1 MTTIGAAP
9 EQVEYRL
16 AGSHGCLGAQAST
29 AQVDYHVD
37 GRERPLVWTGAGLAE
52 VGIEAGTVLDEAQFN
67 TARAL
72 MAGVD
77 PRSGERLVEPKLAV
91 HEDAKVALAPLVR
104 AVAQQAAEE
113 GVEPAELFTSAKVSA
128 SWQRAL
134 RAVASDGDGAMLR
147 ADEAGVLADRAG
159 VDVEKVWGADAYAT
173 AVGNLVEVR
182 STTGEDGTT
191 SEQVVP
197 RRKVVGNLGYDVSF
211 TLPKSHSLLL
221 AFADER
227 AAASVEQV
235 YTAKVGDTFDWLEAQ
250 TAYGMRGKHGGGK
263 SAATIPGSGF
273 LGWSMVHRAARPVG
287 DAVTGDPHWHV
298 HVTIANMTKGEDG
311 RWSTVAAGGRDLMR
325 HAPAAD
331 HVLKALVR
339 RELSDE
345 FGVTFA
351 RSTRTGAWEVEAI
364 PDETLRT
371 FSKRGASIEA
381 MLRDLG
387 FDPEVATRRAEDLAA
402 AQTRHEKGHATASSD
417 EELRQAW
424 QDEARASGL
433 DPAAVAAA
441 AMPGPRPVDAQ
452 GQEGDSPEAAAQHR
466 QEQEAQRSA
475 ELLADVVRSL
485 QDPEDGLTSTRR
497 RFTRV
502 DALAAVAD
510 ALPSGAADVAEVERL
525 TDAALTDAGFVSLAV
540 ADVDGLRVPAAAR
553 RQLGADHMANARR
566 FTTRDVVA
574 AERVVLEAAQASA
587 PGQGAAHV
595 APTTAVLAR
604 STVEATQ
611 GFELS
616 SEQARMVERLVTD
629 DRALD
634 TVLGPPGTGKTTLM
648 RAARTAWEAEG
659 LVVAGAA
666 TAAVAAQNL
675 STESGIASRTVA
687 QWVHR
692 IRTGSGL
699 AGVDVLVLD
708 EANLTDDR
716 DRATLYR
723 AAQTSGTKVV
733 EVGDPQQLRG
743 VGCGSLFGRVH
754 DIVGGG
760 ELTANR
766 RQRDE
771 DERAAIAA
779 WRDGRYRDALG
790 SWSDRGRL
798 VATETGDQALVAMV
812 SRWMDE
818 RAGAPDAHAEMRG
831 VVMLASSNEAVGR
844 LNEAAQ
850 AVREAAG
857 ELGPQRTYDVRG
869 GRTLTL
875 HEGDHVLIRLNDR
888 AQRMHEGPDVL
899 NGYRGVVEG
908 IETDGRLRVAWR
920 CEDVDGHREQ
930 TATLTPGYVA
940 AGGVS
945 LGYAMTGHKAE
956 GLTVEADW
964 TRPDGVHQGGS
975 VLVHGPG
982 MDEPGMH
989 VATSRHRD
997 RVHIFAGR
1005 QQLETAAQTHDRG
1018 IPTTDDQRQARVVTA
1033 LAEHARTHD
1042 SSANDKPV
1050 LDKLE
1055 PGRYARP
1062 ATAERPAEAV
1072 DPDLTPRAGDP
1083 APERPTQEGPA
1094 RPEPLRHE
1102 PVQEEPVSEH
1112 TFTTEDQG
1120 APAQRWTVGWDP
1132 AAASHYAN
1140 VAATTGADT
1149 ASRPVAGPAAGEGR
1163 SLSVEDLQERLSRQS
1178 VQLPPQVREDLIRAE
1193 QTRAL
1198 DGARPT
1204 EQGPRVDVAAAAPP
1218 PARTTSTP
1226 GRPATTTTSTQ
1237 ERPRGLDRFL
1247 SAEQRELDRR
1257 SAARAE
1263 APDKTP
1269 QTSTGGRKGSILAAV
1284 QQAADEADRRAAQ
1297 GERRAAEQE
1306 DRRRQEAARQA
1317 ERAKRAKR
1325 DERNSRDR
1333 GPRL

>member
-1 MTTIGAAP
+1 MAYVTPIGAAP

-29 AQVDYHVD
+29 TQVDYHVD

-52 VGIEAGTVLDEAQFN
+52 VGIEAGTVLDETQFD

-72 MAGVD
+72 MASVD

-104 AVAQQAAEE
+104 AVRVEAAER
-113 GVEPAELFTSAKVSA
+113 GIEPAELFTSAKVQA
-128 SWQRAL
+128 SWERAL
-134 RAVASDGDGAMLR
+134 RAVSSDGDGAMLR

-159 VDVEKVWGADAYAT
+159 VDVNKVWGAEAYAR

-182 STTGEDGTT
+182 TATAEDGTAT
-191 SEQVVP
+191 EEVAP

-221 AFADER
+221 AFADE
-227 AAASVEQV
+227 AQAASVERV

-263 SAATIPGSGF
+263 SADVVAGSGF

-311 RWSTVAAGGRDLMR
+311 KWSTVAAGGRDLMR

-339 RELSDE
+339 RQLSDE

-351 RSTRTGAWEVEAI
+351 RSERTGAWEVAAI
-364 PDETLRT
+364 PDETLRV

-402 AQTRHEKGHATASSD
+402 AQTRNEKGHATASPD
-417 EELRQAW
+417 EDLRQTW
-424 QDEARASGL
+424 QDEARANGL
-433 DPAAVAAA
+433 DPAAVAAE
-441 AMPGPRPVDAQ
+441 AMPGPREVDAG
-452 GQEGDSPEAAAQHR
+452 GQPDESAETTERRR
-466 QEQEAQRSA
+466 QEHETR
-475 ELLADVVRSL
+475 LLADVVRSL
-485 QDPEDGLTSTRR
+485 QDPEEGLTSTRR

-510 ALPSGAADVAEVERL
+510 ALPSGAADVQEVERL

-540 ADVDGLRVPAAAR
+540 ADSEGLASPVAAR
-553 RQLGADHMANARR
+553 NQLGAEHMANAAR

-574 AERVVLEAAQASA
+574 AERVVLEAAQASG

-595 APTTAVLAR
+595 APTTAVMAR
-604 STVEATQ
+604 STAEAAQ

-616 SEQARMVERLVTD
+616 AEQARIVERLVTD

-648 RAARTAWEAEG
+648 RAARTAWEAQG

-675 STESGIASRTVA
+675 STESGIESRTVA

-754 DIVGGG
+754 DLVGGG

-771 DERAAIAA
+771 DERTAIAA

-798 VATETGDQALVAMV
+798 VATETGDQALTAMV

-869 GRTLTL
+869 GRSLTL

-888 AQRMHEGPDVL
+888 SQRMHEGPDVL

-908 IETDGRLRVAWR
+908 IETDGRVRVAWR
-920 CEDVDGHREQ
+920 CEDVDGHREDR
-930 TATLTPGYVA
+930 ATLSPGYVA

-1005 QQLETAAQTHDRG
+1005 TQLETAAQTHDRG
-1018 IPTTDDQRQARVVTA
+1018 MPTTDDQRQARVVTA

-1042 SSANDKPV
+1042 SSSNDKPV
-1050 LDKLE
+1050 LDELE
-1055 PGRYARP
+1055 PGRYAP
-1062 ATAERPAEAV
+1062 
-1072 DPDLTPRAGDP
+1072 DPV
-1083 APERPTQEGPA
+1083 
-1094 RPEPLRHE
+1094 
-1102 PVQEEPVSEH
+1102 PVQAAAAAVETTPASPTREETVMSEH
-1112 TFTTEDQG
+1112 TFT
-1120 APAQRWTVGWDP
+1120 APGPDADSQRWTVGWDP
-1132 AAASHYAN
+1132 TAATHYAT
-1140 VAATTGADT
+1140 VASPGAPE
-1149 ASRPVAGPAAGEGR
+1149 AAPRPVAGPAAGDGGR
-1163 SLSVEDLQERLSRQS
+1163 ALTVADLEDRLARQR
-1178 VQLPPQVREDLIRAE
+1178 VQLPPQVREDL
-1193 QTRAL
+1193 TREAL
-1198 DGARPT
+1198 GRTQAQPAAQAPLSAPATVMGPAPT
-1204 EQGPRVDVAAAAPP
+1204 SAGPREE
-1218 PARTTSTP
+1218 
-1226 GRPATTTTSTQ
+1226 ATTTPTGTG
-1237 ERPRGLDRFL
+1237 RGLDRFRT
-1247 SAEQRELDRR
+1247 AERGELDRR
-1257 SAARAE
+1257 ADAIAALRARRGGDGSGAQGTGDLAAAVRERKAEAARRAE
-1263 APDKTP
+1263 
-1269 QTSTGGRKGSILAAV
+1269 
-1284 QQAADEADRRAAQ
+1284 E
-1297 GERRAAEQE
+1297 ER
-1306 DRRRQEAARQA
+1306 RRRQDEARRA
-1317 ERAKRAKR
+1317 EQDRGRG
-1325 DERNSRDR
+1325 R
-1333 GPRL
+1333 GPRM